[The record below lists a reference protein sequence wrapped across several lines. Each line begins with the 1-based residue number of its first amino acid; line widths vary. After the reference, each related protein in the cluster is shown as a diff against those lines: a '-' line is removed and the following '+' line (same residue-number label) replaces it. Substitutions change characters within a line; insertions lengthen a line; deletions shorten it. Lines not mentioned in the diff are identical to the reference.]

1 VVSGLVAAW
10 RRPASRVGLLLVAAG
25 IGLLL
30 RRLQY
35 SNDALLFTIGFALG
49 EVSSAFIAHAVL
61 GYPTGRLRALSEK
74 AFVYAGYAIGL
85 ALPLLTLLFFDS
97 NASCFYNC
105 DGAHAHSLIGFFP
118 SEDAANGTRTAFR
131 VLAFGVLGGIFI
143 LLVVRKLLVA
153 GAAGRRMLAPLLIAS
168 LAAASRAVS
177 EAVIG
182 VSDHSEST
190 RVALFWW
197 QMAVLAA
204 IPLSLLIGLLRSR
217 LARVAV
223 ADMLPRLDNAEPAD
237 LGPLLAKALR
247 DPTVELAF
255 WYPQDGSWVDADGA
269 PVQLPVEGSGRSV
282 AHIEHDGP
290 IAALIHD
297 SMLVHEPHLV
307 RDVAAAARLALEN
320 ARLQAEMRAQLTIV
334 QESRARIVKAT
345 DEERRRIERDL
356 HDGAQQRLVA
366 LALQLRTA
374 HRNRGERVEPEVA
387 ELLTAAVG
395 ELQVAVAELRE
406 LAQGVHPAILTEEG
420 LNAAL
425 ESLVGRT
432 PLLSTLDAD
441 EDRFA
446 PNVEATAYFVV
457 SEALTNVV
465 KHAQASRVAVSARR
479 RAGVLVVQVVDNG
492 IGGAQAD
499 GGSGL
504 RGLADRVEA
513 AGGRLLVECPA
524 EGGTC
529 VVAEIPC
536 ES

>member
-1 VVSGLVAAW
+1 
-10 RRPASRVGLLLVAAG
+10 
-25 IGLLL
+25 
-30 RRLQY
+30 
-35 SNDALLFTIGFALG
+35 
-49 EVSSAFIAHAVL
+49 
-61 GYPTGRLRALSEK
+61 
-74 AFVYAGYAIGL
+74 
-85 ALPLLTLLFFDS
+85 
-97 NASCFYNC
+97 
-105 DGAHAHSLIGFFP
+105 
-118 SEDAANGTRTAFR
+118 
-131 VLAFGVLGGIFI
+131 
-143 LLVVRKLLVA
+143 
-153 GAAGRRMLAPLLIAS
+153 
-168 LAAASRAVS
+168 
-177 EAVIG
+177 
-182 VSDHSEST
+182 
-190 RVALFWW
+190 
-197 QMAVLAA
+197 VLAA

-223 ADMLPRLDNAEPAD
+223 ADMLPRLDKAEPAD
-237 LGPLLAKALR
+237 LGPLLAKALG

-255 WYPQDGSWVDADGA
+255 WYPQDRSWVDAHGA
-269 PVQLPVEGSGRSV
+269 PVQLPAEGSGRSV

-374 HRNRGERVEPEVA
+374 HRNRAERVDPEVA
-387 ELLTAAVG
+387 ELLAAAVG
-395 ELQVAVAELRE
+395 ELQVAVVELRE

-425 ESLVGRT
+425 ESLLGRT
-432 PLLSTLDAD
+432 PLLSTLDAE

-457 SEALTNVV
+457 SEALANVV

-479 RAGVLVVQVVDNG
+479 RAGVLVVKVVDNG
-492 IGGAQAD
+492 IGGVQAD

-513 AGGRLLVECPA
+513 VGGRLLVECPA

-529 VVAEIPC
+529 VLAEIPC